1 MKRYDTLPEG
11 LRGVY
16 LRVMRSLGNQLTAR
30 GTSGIRSAEELGFLA
45 ERVGRIPRE
54 GDLGIFSIA
63 KSYRGVFE
71 RIAEDDFRSYV
82 VSKRLLQ
89 TRVVGFDGVVASVDV
104 LDLSGFDESEEV
116 DDSVAG
122 CDVDDGF
129 EDVETVEDEEDEDE
143 DNLDFEDVEEE
154 EDNSLDF
161 EDVEE
166 EEDNS
171 LDFEDVEE
179 DEDEDGLDFEDVEEE
194 EDSSL
199 DFEDVEEEDEDGDED
214 SLDFEDVE
222 EDEDEDGLDFE
233 DVEEEDE
240 DEDGLDFEDVEED
253 EDEDNSLDFED
264 VEEDEDGDNLD
275 FEDVEEDED
284 EDNSL
289 DFEDDDAEDSSN
301 SQSSRTVGTSSRG
314 DTRRRPAAQQ
324 APTPGIRKDWSR
336 IRGVEGNE
344 SMETVLSGVESLFSK
359 LRGRR
364 S

>member
-264 VEEDEDGDNLD
+264 
-275 FEDVEEDED
+275 
-284 EDNSL
+284 
-289 DFEDDDAEDSSN
+289 DDAEDASN

>member
-289 DFEDDDAEDSSN
+289 DFEDDDAEDASN

>member
-30 GTSGIRSAEELGFLA
+30 GTSGIRSVEELGFLA

-116 DDSVAG
+116 DDSVSG

-143 DNLDFEDVEEE
+143 DGLDFEDVEEE
-154 EDNSLDF
+154 EDNS
-161 EDVEE
+161 
-166 EEDNS
+166 
-171 LDFEDVEE
+171 
-179 DEDEDGLDFEDVEEE
+179 
-194 EDSSL
+194 
-199 DFEDVEEEDEDGDED
+199 
-214 SLDFEDVE
+214 
-222 EDEDEDGLDFE
+222 
-233 DVEEEDE
+233 
-240 DEDGLDFEDVEED
+240 LDFEDVEED

-264 VEEDEDGDNLD
+264 VEEDEDGDSLD
-275 FEDVEEDED
+275 FEDVDED

-289 DFEDDDAEDSSN
+289 DFEDDDAEDASN
-301 SQSSRTVGTSSRG
+301 SQSSRTVGTSSRV

>member
-30 GTSGIRSAEELGFLA
+30 GASGIRSAEELGFLA

-63 KSYRGVFE
+63 KSYRWVFE

-143 DNLDFEDVEEE
+143 DGLDFEDVEEK
-154 EDNSLDF
+154 
-161 EDVEE
+161 
-166 EEDNS
+166 EDNS

-179 DEDEDGLDFEDVEEE
+179 DEDEDGLDFEDVEED
-194 EDSSL
+194 EDEDGL
-199 DFEDVEEEDEDGDED
+199 DFEDVEEED
-214 SLDFEDVE
+214 

-233 DVEEEDE
+233 DVEEDEDNSLDFEDVEEEEEDE

-264 VEEDEDGDNLD
+264 VEEDEDENSLD
-275 FEDVEEDED
+275 FEDVDED

-289 DFEDDDAEDSSN
+289 DFEDDDAEDASN
-301 SQSSRTVGTSSRG
+301 SQSPRTVGTSSRG

>member
-30 GTSGIRSAEELGFLA
+30 GASGICSAEELGFLA

-63 KSYRGVFE
+63 KSYRWVFE

-143 DNLDFEDVEEE
+143 DG
-154 EDNSLDF
+154 LDF

-179 DEDEDGLDFEDVEEE
+179 DEDEDGLDFEDVEE
-194 EDSSL
+194 
-199 DFEDVEEEDEDGDED
+199 
-214 SLDFEDVE
+214 
-222 EDEDEDGLDFE
+222 DEDEDGLDFE
-233 DVEEEDE
+233 DVEEEDEDEDEDSLDFEDVEEEEE

-264 VEEDEDGDNLD
+264 VEEDEDENSLD
-275 FEDVEEDED
+275 FEDVDED

-289 DFEDDDAEDSSN
+289 DFEDDDTEDASN

>member
-30 GTSGIRSAEELGFLA
+30 GTSGIRSVEELGFLA

-116 DDSVAG
+116 DDSVSG

-143 DNLDFEDVEEE
+143 DG
-154 EDNSLDF
+154 LDF

-179 DEDEDGLDFEDVEEE
+179 DEDEDSLDFEDVEEDEGEDGLDFEDVEEE
-194 EDSSL
+194 E
-199 DFEDVEEEDEDGDED
+199 EDEDEGGDG
-214 SLDFEDVE
+214 LDFEDVE
-222 EDEDEDGLDFE
+222 EDEDEDG
-233 DVEEEDE
+233 
-240 DEDGLDFEDVEED
+240 DGLDFEDVEED
-253 EDEDNSLDFED
+253 EDEDN
-264 VEEDEDGDNLD
+264 GLD

-284 EDNSL
+284 EDNGLDFEDVEEDEDNSL
-289 DFEDDDAEDSSN
+289 DFEGDDVEDA
-301 SQSSRTVGTSSRG
+301 SRTVDTKSRRAG
-314 DTRRRPAAQQ
+314 ASKDTRRRPAAQQ

>member
-16 LRVMRSLGNQLTAR
+16 LRVMCSLGNQLTAR
-30 GTSGIRSAEELGFLA
+30 GASGIRSAEELGFLA

-143 DNLDFEDVEEE
+143 DGLDFEDVEEE
-154 EDNSLDF
+154 EGNSLDF

-179 DEDEDGLDFEDVEEE
+179 DEDEDGLDFEDVEED
-194 EDSSL
+194 EDEDSL
-199 DFEDVEEEDEDGDED
+199 DFEDVEEEEEDEDNG
-214 SLDFEDVE
+214 LDFEDVE
-222 EDEDEDGLDFE
+222 EDEDEDN
-233 DVEEEDE
+233 
-240 DEDGLDFEDVEED
+240 GLDFEDVEED

-264 VEEDEDGDNLD
+264 VEEDEDENSLD
-275 FEDVEEDED
+275 FEDVDED

-289 DFEDDDAEDSSN
+289 DFEDDDAEDASN

>member
-11 LRGVY
+11 LMGVY

-30 GTSGIRSAEELGFLA
+30 GASGIRSAEELGFLA

-104 LDLSGFDESEEV
+104 LDLSGFDESDEV

-143 DNLDFEDVEEE
+143 DG
-154 EDNSLDF
+154 LDF

-179 DEDEDGLDFEDVEEE
+179 DEDEDGLDFEDVEE
-194 EDSSL
+194 
-199 DFEDVEEEDEDGDED
+199 
-214 SLDFEDVE
+214 
-222 EDEDEDGLDFE
+222 DEDEDGLDFE
-233 DVEEEDE
+233 DVEEEEEDEDE
-240 DEDGLDFEDVEED
+240 DEDGLDFEDVE

-284 EDNSL
+284 EDGLDFEDVEEDEDENSLDFEDVDEDEDNSL
-289 DFEDDDAEDSSN
+289 DFEDDDAEDASN

>member
-30 GTSGIRSAEELGFLA
+30 GASGIRSAEELGFLA

-104 LDLSGFDESEEV
+104 LDLSGFDESDEV

-143 DNLDFEDVEEE
+143 DGLDFEDVEEE
-154 EDNSLDF
+154 E
-161 EDVEE
+161 ED
-166 EEDNS
+166 EDEDEDG

-179 DEDEDGLDFEDVEEE
+179 DEDEDGLDIEDVEEE
-194 EDSSL
+194 K
-199 DFEDVEEEDEDGDED
+199 
-214 SLDFEDVE
+214 
-222 EDEDEDGLDFE
+222 EDEDEDD
-233 DVEEEDE
+233 
-240 DEDGLDFEDVEED
+240 LDFEDVEED

-264 VEEDEDGDNLD
+264 VEEDEDENSLD
-275 FEDVEEDED
+275 FEDVDED

-289 DFEDDDAEDSSN
+289 DFEDDDAEDASN

-359 LRGRR
+359 LRGQR

>member
-30 GTSGIRSAEELGFLA
+30 GASGIRSAEELGFLA

-63 KSYRGVFE
+63 KSYRWVFE

-143 DNLDFEDVEEE
+143 DGLDFEDVEEK
-154 EDNSLDF
+154 
-161 EDVEE
+161 
-166 EEDNS
+166 EDNS

-179 DEDEDGLDFEDVEEE
+179 DEDEDGLDFEDVEED
-194 EDSSL
+194 EDEDGL
-199 DFEDVEEEDEDGDED
+199 DFEDVEEED
-214 SLDFEDVE
+214 

-233 DVEEEDE
+233 DVEEDEDNSLDFEDVEEEEEDE

-264 VEEDEDGDNLD
+264 VEEDEDENSLD
-275 FEDVEEDED
+275 FEDVDED

-289 DFEDDDAEDSSN
+289 DFEDDDAEDASN

>member
-30 GTSGIRSAEELGFLA
+30 GASGIWSAEELGFLA

-116 DDSVAG
+116 DDSVSG

-143 DNLDFEDVEEE
+143 DGLDFEDVEEE

-179 DEDEDGLDFEDVEEE
+179 DEDEDGLDFEDVEE
-194 EDSSL
+194 
-199 DFEDVEEEDEDGDED
+199 DEDED

-222 EDEDEDGLDFE
+222 EEEEDEDEDGDGLDFE
-233 DVEEEDE
+233 DVEEDEDDLDFEDVEEDE
-240 DEDGLDFEDVEED
+240 DGDGLDFEDVEEDEDNGLDFEDVEED
-253 EDEDNSLDFED
+253 EDEDNGLDFED
-264 VEEDEDGDNLD
+264 VEEDED
-275 FEDVEEDED
+275 
-284 EDNSL
+284 NSL
-289 DFEDDDAEDSSN
+289 DFEGDDVEDA
-301 SQSSRTVGTSSRG
+301 SRTVDTESRRAG
-314 DTRRRPAAQQ
+314 ASKDTRRRPAAQQ
-324 APTPGIRKDWSR
+324 TPTPGIHKDWSR

>member
-30 GTSGIRSAEELGFLA
+30 GTSGIRSVEELGFLA

-143 DNLDFEDVEEE
+143 DG
-154 EDNSLDF
+154 LDF

-179 DEDEDGLDFEDVEEE
+179 DEDED
-194 EDSSL
+194 
-199 DFEDVEEEDEDGDED
+199 

-222 EDEDEDGLDFE
+222 EDEGEDGLDFE
-233 DVEEEDE
+233 DVEEEEEDE
-240 DEDGLDFEDVEED
+240 DEGGDGLDFEDVEED
-253 EDEDNSLDFED
+253 EDEDGDGLDFED
-264 VEEDEDGDNLD
+264 VEEDEDSGLD
-275 FEDVEEDED
+275 FEDVEEDEDENSLDFEDVDED

-289 DFEDDDAEDSSN
+289 DFEDDDAEDASN